1 MSTKF
6 CLSFFLFILL
16 TCQVAAQ
23 TDSLGHGG
31 RKIRYW
37 NNFLLGGLVGDHKE
51 TFFSFATTHGVRLGR
66 LAVGLGTGLDAYGDW
81 KVIPMFA
88 SASFDFARIKNDA
101 LFIQMNG
108 GYGRAI
114 YTGEDRL
121 GIPAGVENGGG
132 KMFNPMLGYRI
143 KADRF
148 RIYIAMGYKFQRNK
162 YAYDYNNPIY
172 SSFAPAELP
181 TYTVQEDMQRFVLQM
196 GFGWH

>member
-1 MSTKF
+1 MSTKPRLF
-6 CLSFFLFILL
+6 FFLFLL
-16 TCQVAAQ
+16 VTCQAVAQ
-23 TDSLGHGG
+23 TDSVDHAG

-108 GYGRAI
+108 GYGRAL
-114 YTGEDRL
+114 YTGEDRV
-121 GIPAGVENGGG
+121 GVPSGVENGGG
-132 KMFNPMLGYRI
+132 KMLNPMLGYRI

-162 YAYDYNNPIY
+162 YSYDYNNPIW
-172 SSFAPAELP
+172 SFAPAEFP
-181 TYTVQEDMQRFVLQM
+181 RYTVQEDMQRFVLQM

>member
-1 MSTKF
+1 M
-6 CLSFFLFILL
+6 
-16 TCQVAAQ
+16 
-23 TDSLGHGG
+23 
-31 RKIRYW
+31 
-37 NNFLLGGLVGDHKE
+37 GGLRGDHKE
-51 TFFSFATTHGVRLGR
+51 VFFSFATTHGIRLGR

-108 GYGRAI
+108 GYGRAV
-114 YTGEDRL
+114 YTGEDRM
-121 GIPAGVENGGG
+121 GVPAGIDNGGG

-148 RIYIAMGYKFQRNK
+148 RIYVALGYKFQRNK
-162 YAYDYNNPIY
+162 YTYDYNYPEV
-172 SSFAPAELP
+172 FAPDGTPYEYPKYSVL
-181 TYTVQEDMQRFVLQM
+181 EDMQRFVVQM